1 MLWQLKQLFL
11 SECESTVPGSERAIE
26 IHLVD
31 PLGATRSGAVPEP
44 DLSAL
49 FQTATLTETGLIAED
64 AVLWSLSLSCE
75 KLRRTDSRKV
85 HQYYLTVRV
94 VCALA

>member
-31 PLGATRSGAVPEP
+31 PLDATRSGAVPGP
-44 DLSAL
+44 WTYQR
-49 FQTATLTETGLIAED
+49 FFKTATLTETGLIAEN
-64 AVLWSLSLSCE
+64 AVLWSLCLSCE
-75 KLRRTDSRKV
+75 PHRV
-85 HQYYLTVRV
+85 HHYLTVRV
-94 VCALA
+94 VFTLA